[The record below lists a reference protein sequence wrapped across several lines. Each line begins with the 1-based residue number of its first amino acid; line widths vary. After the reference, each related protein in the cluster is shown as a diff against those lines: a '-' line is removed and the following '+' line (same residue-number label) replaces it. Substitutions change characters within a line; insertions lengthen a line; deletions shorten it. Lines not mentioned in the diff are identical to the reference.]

1 MRRRCSQA
9 GFSLIESML
18 AGAVLAVVAAIAL
31 PSLTELHQRHQA
43 RAAVAELTAHLAL
56 TRSTSIA
63 RGSVVAMCPSS
74 DTESCMASHDW
85 SRGWLVYADPD
96 GNRQPDHASDI
107 LASVAPQAGS
117 TLSIRTTLGRAQM
130 RYVPLGTT
138 QGTNATFNICRGR
151 YLDTQL
157 IVSMAGRPRV
167 QRPLSAHPC
176 PS

>member
-1 MRRRCSQA
+1 M
-9 GFSLIESML
+9 I
-18 AGAVLAVVAAIAL
+18 AGAVLAVLAAIAL

-56 TRSTSIA
+56 ARSASIA
-63 RGSVVAMCPSS
+63 RSSVVAICPSS
-74 DTESCMASHDW
+74 ALESCVASNDW
-85 SRGWLVYADPD
+85 SHGWLVYADPD
-96 GNRQPDHASDI
+96 GNRKPDHASDI

-117 TLSIRTTLGRAQM
+117 TLSIHTTQGRAQV
-130 RYVPLGTT
+130 RYTPLGNT

-157 IVSMAGRPRV
+157 IVSIAGRPRV
-167 QRPLSAHPC
+167 QRALSAPLC